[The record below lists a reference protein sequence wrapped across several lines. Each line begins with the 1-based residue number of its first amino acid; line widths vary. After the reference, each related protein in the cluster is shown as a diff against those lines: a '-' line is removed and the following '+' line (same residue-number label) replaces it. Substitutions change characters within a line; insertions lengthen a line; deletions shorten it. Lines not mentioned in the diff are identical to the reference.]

1 MLCATMRSDSRKSR
15 APVWVLWVVA
25 ISFALHASEEYFTGW
40 QSWAL
45 QISGI
50 VVPTSLFISANFV
63 AVVAAFVVAWNGWKW
78 PAVSL
83 IFPAATLV
91 NGIFFHILPTIAMRR
106 VSPGVYTA
114 SLLYLPF
121 SSYAFFAAW
130 RNRFSRKSMALAFLL
145 GVVLNCAV
153 VLGVWFM
160 SDTLLRTT
168 L

>member
-1 MLCATMRSDSRKSR
+1 MRSDSQNNGGQG
-15 APVWVLWVVA
+15 WVLWVVA
-25 ISFALHASEEYFTGW
+25 ISFALHATEEYFTGW

-63 AVVAAFVVAWNGWKW
+63 GVVAAFAVACNGWKW

-114 SLLYLPF
+114 SLLTCLF
-121 SSYAFFAAW
+121 RLMLFLSRGAIVLIESQWRWRFF
-130 RNRFSRKSMALAFLL
+130 
-145 GVVLNCAV
+145 
-153 VLGVWFM
+153 
-160 SDTLLRTT
+160 
-168 L
+168 

>member
-1 MLCATMRSDSRKSR
+1 MRSDSQIKGSH
-15 APVWVLWVVA
+15 VWVLWVVA
-25 ISFALHASEEYFTGW
+25 ISFALHATEEYFTGW

-50 VVPTSLFISANFV
+50 VVPTSLFITANVV
-63 AVVAAFVVAWNGWKW
+63 AVVAAFAVACNGWKW

-106 VSPGVYTA
+106 TSPGVYTS

-121 SSYAFFAAW
+121 SSYAFFVAW
-130 RNRFSRKSMALAFLL
+130 RNRVSRKSMALAFLL
-145 GVVLNCAV
+145 GFALNCAV

-160 SDTLLRTT
+160 SDTSMRTA

>member
-1 MLCATMRSDSRKSR
+1 MHSDSQKNR

-25 ISFALHASEEYFTGW
+25 ISFALHATEEYFTGW

-63 AVVAAFVVAWNGWKW
+63 AVVAAFAVACNGWKW

-121 SSYAFFAAW
+121 SSYAFFAG
-130 RNRFSRKSMALAFLL
+130 RNRVSRKSVALAFLL
-145 GVVLNCAV
+145 GVALNCAV
-153 VLGVWFM
+153 VLGIWFM
-160 SDTLLRTT
+160 SDTPLRTA

>member
-1 MLCATMRSDSRKSR
+1 MRSDLQEKG
-15 APVWVLWVVA
+15 AHVWVLWVIA
-25 ISFALHASEEYFTGW
+25 ISFALHATEEYFTGW

-63 AVVAAFVVAWNGWKW
+63 AVVAAFAVACSGWQW

-91 NGIFFHILPTIAMRR
+91 NGIFFHIFPTIAMRR
-106 VSPGVYTA
+106 ASPGVYTA

-121 SSYAFFAAW
+121 SSYAFFVAW
-130 RNRFSRKSMALAFLL
+130 RKRVSRKSMALAFLL
-145 GVVLNCAV
+145 GVALNCAV

-160 SDTLLRTT
+160 SDTPLRTA